1 MNWIRTQTACALLVF
16 PAMVFAAQN
25 RPSKAADF
33 VAQQQAEEGYQRLR
47 TTVEE
52 LQETIILLQKRIE
65 TLESQLNK
73 TNKQLAD
80 YQANAATNEKLAT
93 LGKKFTAELE
103 KFDARRIDD
112 NKKIEDG
119 LEELKKMMSR
129 PLVEPPPLSNQDLE
143 PQAYSGTVF
152 TVKVEPGYTISAI
165 ARECRRNGYT
175 HVTDESILQANPGLD
190 PKKLQIGQI
199 IYIPAEEYAP

>member
-1 MNWIRTQTACALLVF
+1 MNWTRTQTACALLVF

-25 RPSKAADF
+25 PPSKAADF
-33 VAQQQAEEGYQRLR
+33 VAQQQAEENYRRLQ

-52 LQETIILLQKRIE
+52 IQETIVLLQKRIE

-73 TNKQLAD
+73 TNKQLVD
-80 YQANAATNEKLAT
+80 YQANAAANEKLEA
-93 LGKKFTAELE
+93 LGNKFTAELE
-103 KFDARRIDD
+103 KLDAKRIDD
-112 NKKIEDG
+112 NKRIEDG

-129 PLVEPPPLSNQDLE
+129 PLSEPPPSKPDRK
-143 PQAYSGTVF
+143 PQAYSGPVF

-165 ARECRRNGYT
+165 ARKCRKNGYT
-175 HVTDESILQANPGLD
+175 HVTDERILQANPGLD

-199 IYIPAEEYAP
+199 IYIPAEE

>member
-1 MNWIRTQTACALLVF
+1 MNWTRTPTAAICALLLF

-25 RPSKAADF
+25 RSSKAADF
-33 VAQQQAEEGYQRLR
+33 VAQQQAEEGYRRLQ

-52 LQETIILLQKRIE
+52 LQETIVLLQKRIE

-80 YQANAATNEKLAT
+80 YQANAATNEKLET
-93 LGKKFTAELE
+93 LGKKFTTELE
-103 KFDARRIDD
+103 KLDSKRIND
-112 NKKIEDG
+112 NKKIADG

-129 PLVEPPPLSNQDLE
+129 PLVESPTPSQTDRELP
-143 PQAYSGTVF
+143 AYSGPSF
-152 TVKVEPGYTISAI
+152 TVKVEPGYTVSAI
-165 ARECRRNGYT
+165 ARECRKNGYS
-175 HVTDESILQANPGLD
+175 HVTDELILQANPGLD

-199 IYIPAEEYAP
+199 IYIPAEE

>member
-1 MNWIRTQTACALLVF
+1 MNWTRTQTAAICALLFF

-25 RPSKAADF
+25 RPSKAANF
-33 VAQQQAEEGYQRLR
+33 VAQQQAEEGYRRLQ

-52 LQETIILLQKRIE
+52 LQETIVLLQKRIE

-80 YQANAATNEKLAT
+80 YQANAATNEKLET
-93 LGKKFTAELE
+93 LGKEFTTELE
-103 KFDARRIDD
+103 KLDSKRIND
-112 NKKIEDG
+112 NKKITNG

-129 PLVEPPPLSNQDLE
+129 PLVESPTPSQPDRE
-143 PQAYSGTVF
+143 PQAYSGPGF

-165 ARECRRNGYT
+165 ARECRKNGYT
-175 HVTDESILQANPGLD
+175 RVTDELILQANPGLD

-199 IYIPAEEYAP
+199 IYIPAEE

>member
-1 MNWIRTQTACALLVF
+1 MNWTRTQTAAICALLLF

-25 RPSKAADF
+25 RPSKAANF
-33 VAQQQAEEGYQRLR
+33 VAQQQAEEGYRRLQ

-52 LQETIILLQKRIE
+52 LQETIVLLQKRIE

-80 YQANAATNEKLAT
+80 YQANAATNEKLET
-93 LGKKFTAELE
+93 LGKKFTTELE
-103 KFDARRIDD
+103 KLDSKRIND
-112 NKKIEDG
+112 NKKIADG

-129 PLVEPPPLSNQDLE
+129 PLVESPTPSQTDRE
-143 PQAYSGTVF
+143 PQAYSGPSF
-152 TVKVEPGYTISAI
+152 TVKVEPGYTVSAI
-165 ARECRRNGYT
+165 ARECRKNGYS
-175 HVTDESILQANPGLD
+175 HVTDELILQANPGLD

-199 IYIPAEEYAP
+199 IYIPAEE

>member
-1 MNWIRTQTACALLVF
+1 MNWSRTQTVGIFALLVF

-33 VAQQQAEEGYQRLR
+33 VAQQQSEEGYRRLR

-52 LQETIILLQKRIE
+52 LQETIVLLQKRIE

-80 YQANAATNEKLAT
+80 YQSNAATNEKLET
-93 LGKKFTAELE
+93 LGKKFTTELE
-103 KFDARRIDD
+103 KLDDKRIDD
-112 NKKIEDG
+112 NKKIADG

-129 PLVEPPPLSNQDLE
+129 PLVESPTPSKSNRE
-143 PQAYSGTVF
+143 PEAYSGPVF

-165 ARECRRNGYT
+165 SRECRKNGYP
-175 HVTDESILQANPGLD
+175 HVTDELILQANPGLD

-199 IYIPAEEYAP
+199 IYIPAEE

>member
-1 MNWIRTQTACALLVF
+1 
-16 PAMVFAAQN
+16 MVFAAQN
-25 RPSKAADF
+25 HPSKAANF
-33 VAQQQAEEGYQRLR
+33 VAQQQAEEGYRRLQ

-52 LQETIILLQKRIE
+52 LQETIVLLQKRIE

-80 YQANAATNEKLAT
+80 YQANAAANEKLET
-93 LGKKFTAELE
+93 LGKKFTTELE
-103 KFDARRIDD
+103 KLDAKRIDD
-112 NKKIEDG
+112 NKKIADG

-129 PLVEPPPLSNQDLE
+129 PLVEAPPPSQPDRE
-143 PQAYSGTVF
+143 SEVYSGSVF

-165 ARECRRNGYT
+165 ARECRKNGYI
-175 HVTDESILQANPGLD
+175 HVTDELILQANPGLD

-199 IYIPAEEYAP
+199 IYIPAEE